1 MLDFEFLKNLGWV
14 VLFAAA
20 LVLVFVAGKRGY
32 FDKAKFSKDGTKYKF
47 DQGNWRKFF
56 PVVAAV
62 LLLAFGSFMLSGC
75 SSGSTEPAV
84 PTVTAFNCQGSY
96 VGNVDMP
103 PHEERI
109 AARNEGLKR
118 KGLPLTGNDAVDNR
132 AQGGGDPDGGMW
144 LTGNFDF
151 QADAACKVTGTV
163 AIFGYPF
170 ALNGVIQPDG
180 TFTLDYLVPLFV
192 GKVNP
197 DNTVTGKLMHGGG
210 EEYIYGYI
218 NGRFTPVAK

>member
-1 MLDFEFLKNLGWV
+1 MFKINFSINGKKRWIAPDPVWW
-14 VLFAAA
+14 AAHWKKA
-20 LVLVFVAGKRGY
+20 AIGVGVA
-32 FDKAKFSKDGTKYKF
+32 
-47 DQGNWRKFF
+47 
-56 PVVAAV
+56 
-62 LLLAFGSFMLSGC
+62 LLAFMLFGC
-75 SSGSTEPAV
+75 STGSSEAPA

-109 AARNEGLKR
+109 IARNEGLKR
-118 KGLPLTGNDAVDNR
+118 KGLPLTGNDAIDNR

-151 QADAACKVTGTV
+151 QADATCKVTGTV

-218 NGRFTPVAK
+218 NGRFTPVVK